1 MWMWERAQLLGIP
14 LMAGSSLPTL
24 WRSPRFLEYPLDVEL
39 DEALSLGC
47 EQPLPLSPS
56 VSEPAAGP
64 GAALFIGTFHNAVA
78 LLTGSQPA
86 NPPPRADGSSPL
98 GGPEA
103 YGFHALEVLQ
113 CMVERRNGGETGVRT
128 VQYMSGEAVWRARD
142 EGLWSGE
149 LAEAAVAAVLAGGTP
164 PAPIVPATHRP
175 ARRSIELS

>member
-47 EQPLPLSPS
+47 EQPLPLHLLCLSLL
-56 VSEPAAGP
+56 PA
-64 GAALFIGTFHNAVA
+64 LA

-164 PAPIVPATHRP
+164 PAPILPATHRP
-175 ARRSIELS
+175 ARRSIQLS

>member
-1 MWMWERAQLLGIP
+1 M
-14 LMAGSSLPTL
+14 
-24 WRSPRFLEYPLDVEL
+24 
-39 DEALSLGC
+39 
-47 EQPLPLSPS
+47 
-56 VSEPAAGP
+56 
-64 GAALFIGTFHNAVA
+64 A

-86 NPPPRADGSSPL
+86 NPPLRADGSSPL

-128 VQYMSGEAVWRARD
+128 VQYMSGEAVWKARD

-164 PAPIVPATHRP
+164 PAPILPATHRP